1 MNTAGIPVYQLYA
14 SIFQALM
21 TQETLT
27 AVGGTQGSAQE
38 SNTDNVSTYFK
49 MSEGDKQ
56 QTNKKYGLEYTA

>member
-38 SNTDNVSTYFK
+38 SKTDEASIELKF
-49 MSEGDKQ
+49 S
-56 QTNKKYGLEYTA
+56 